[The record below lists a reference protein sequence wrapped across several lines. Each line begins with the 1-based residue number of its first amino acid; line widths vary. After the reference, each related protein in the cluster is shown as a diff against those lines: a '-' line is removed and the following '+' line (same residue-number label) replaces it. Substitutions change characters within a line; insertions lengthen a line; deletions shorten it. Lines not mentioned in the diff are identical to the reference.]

1 MIHAKILLDGEGV
14 LKSCAISGHAGA
26 GSAGNDIVCAAVSV
40 LARTAA
46 RVFQSKHCI
55 TTQCL
60 APQRGEFMLEI
71 ERNGKARGFVEAAGS
86 FLIEGLNSIALEYP
100 DRCHVAVQQL

>member
-1 MIHAKILLDGEGV
+1 
-14 LKSCAISGHAGA
+14 
-26 GSAGNDIVCAAVSV
+26 
-40 LARTAA
+40 
-46 RVFQSKHCI
+46 
-55 TTQCL
+55 
-60 APQRGEFMLEI
+60 MLEI